1 MYHTWMDS
9 LVRQSSMDSVRT
21 AAAATLLLLG
31 IVFNELALASSSSAQ
46 ESLLDCKALERY

>member
-21 AAAATLLLLG
+21 AAAAAAT
-31 IVFNELALASSSSAQ
+31 
-46 ESLLDCKALERY
+46 RYSY

>member
-21 AAAATLLLLG
+21 AAAAAAATRNS
-31 IVFNELALASSSSAQ
+31 F
-46 ESLLDCKALERY
+46 